1 MSNTLAIAATSTALR
16 NLLMDGIPKLDTD
29 LSDLDVTTRTLEAAR
44 TNVDGT
50 SLNLFLYRT
59 VVNVGWSNLDMP
71 RVVKAGETGF
81 PPLPLNLQYLV
92 TAFGP
97 DDIDQ
102 NAVSHRILGA
112 AMSVLHDHPLLGADE
127 IRGALTGNDLADQLE
142 RIRITPLT
150 LSVDEMSKLWGGF
163 RSQYRLSAAYEAT
176 VVLIDSRRPPRAAL
190 PVLTRGQ
197 EDRGVVAV
205 TGGSPVLRALV
216 PPRAQAAVRLGEE
229 VVVDGDTLTEPATAF
244 RFASMLPEPMPV
256 VELARRPPQAEDP
269 PGLVSLRL
277 PPFPEDPD
285 ALGRWV
291 PGFYLVTAAVD
302 LPDLPPLVSNAAS
315 VALSPS
321 ITVAPNVSDGATA
334 SGAALTLTCSPRMRE
349 SQRVRLLFADRQLE
363 PTGVTNP
370 DPTSPTFQQ
379 TPTTLTFDVPD
390 VPPGTYTV
398 RLRVDGVDSIP
409 VVLVGDPALPA
420 FDPAQQVEVS

>member
-1 MSNTLAIAATSTALR
+1 MSNTLAIAATTTTLR
-16 NLLMDGIPKLDTD
+16 NLLMDAIPKLDTD

-71 RVVKAGETGF
+71 RVVKAGEAGF

-92 TAFGP
+92 TAFGR

-102 NAVSHRILGA
+102 NALSHRILGA

-163 RSQYRLSAAYEAT
+163 RSQYRLSAAYEVT
-176 VVLIDSRRPPRAAL
+176 VVLIDSHRPPRAAL

-256 VELARRPPQAEDP
+256 VELTRRPPHAEDP

-302 LPDLPPLVSNAAS
+302 LHDLPPLVSNAAS

-321 ITVAPNVSDGATA
+321 ITVAPNVSDGATP

-370 DPTSPTFQQ
+370 DPTSPTFQE

-420 FDPAQQVEVS
+420 FDPAQQVEVA

>member
-1 MSNTLAIAATSTALR
+1 VSNSLAIAATTTTLR
-16 NLLMDGIPKLDTD
+16 NLLMDDIPKLDTD

-71 RVVKAGETGF
+71 RVVKPGEAGF
-81 PPLPLNLQYLV
+81 PPLSLNLQYLV
-92 TAFGP
+92 TAFGR
-97 DDIDQ
+97 DAVDQ
-102 NAVSHRILGA
+102 DAVSHRILGA

-142 RIRITPLT
+142 RIRITPLP
-150 LSVDEMSKLWGGF
+150 LSVDEMSKLWGAF
-163 RSQYRLSAAYEAT
+163 QSQYRLSAAYEVT
-176 VVLIDSRRPPRAAL
+176 VVLIDSHRPPRAAL

-197 EDRGVVAV
+197 DDRGVVAV

-229 VVVDGDTLTEPATAF
+229 MVVDGNSLTEPATVF
-244 RFASMLPEPMPV
+244 RFVSMLPEPMPV
-256 VELARRPPQAEDP
+256 VELARRPLQPGDP
-269 PGLVSLRL
+269 RELVSLRL

-315 VALSPS
+315 VALAPT
-321 ITVAPNVSDGATA
+321 ITVAPNVSGGPTPPGAV
-334 SGAALTLTCSPRMRE
+334 LTLTCSPRVRK
-349 SQRVRLLFADRQLE
+349 SQRARLLFGDRQLE
-363 PTGVTNP
+363 PTSVTNP

-379 TPTTLTFDVPD
+379 TPTTLTFDVPG
-390 VPPGTYTV
+390 VPAGTYTV

-409 VVLVGDPALPA
+409 VVLVGDPAIPA